1 MFRSILTALALSTSL
16 LSSAAMALNAS
27 QTVEREVVIKNAD
40 GSETIKRER
49 ADMVTPG
56 DKVIYSL
63 IYHNDEAKPAENIV
77 LVMPIP
83 AEVKF
88 LEGSADATQART
100 SYSADGGKTFTGRA
114 ELIVA
119 RADGSTG
126 PAQAED
132 ITHIRWIV
140 GDVIAPGARG
150 TLSFAGR
157 LK

>member
-1 MFRSILTALALSTSL
+1 MFRPVLATLLLSTSL
-16 LSSAAMALNAS
+16 LSSTAMALSAS
-27 QTVEREVVIKNAD
+27 QTVEREVIIKNAD
-40 GSETIKRER
+40 GSQTVKREK

-63 IYHNDEAKPAENIV
+63 NYHNNEDKLAENIV

-88 LEGSADATQART
+88 LEGSAEATQART
-100 SYSADGGKTFTGRA
+100 AYSADGGKTFTGRA
-114 ELIVA
+114 ELIVT
-119 RADGSTG
+119 RADGSTST
-126 PAQAED
+126 AKAED

-140 GDVIAPGARG
+140 GEGIAPGASG